1 VLESTG
7 GQFRDSVFAELAP
20 NMKDKSMR
28 GRAVRTA
35 RFKYVG
41 FSWGKNPEMLFD
53 LHADP
58 GETRNLA
65 AAPEYK
71 NELAIHRDL
80 AAKWAES
87 DRNVG

>member
-1 VLESTG
+1 MAE
-7 GQFRDSVFAELAP
+7 FAELAP

-65 AAPEYK
+65 AAPVAGP
-71 NELAIHRDL
+71 LCATLRH
-80 AAKWAES
+80 
-87 DRNVG
+87 G